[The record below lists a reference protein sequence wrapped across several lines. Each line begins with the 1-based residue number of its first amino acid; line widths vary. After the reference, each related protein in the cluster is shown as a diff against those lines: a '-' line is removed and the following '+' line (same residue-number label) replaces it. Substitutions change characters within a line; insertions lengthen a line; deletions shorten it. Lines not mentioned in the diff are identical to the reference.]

1 MIPRRSGGALI
12 LLLLGCAGERETGP
26 LTEARIHSLDPRLAT
41 LLTQS
46 GIHGPVAVLER
57 LDRPDH
63 HQIAFAGGRRF
74 EVGVTRPNRSGLAL
88 DVQEGDALFIVNPRG
103 PRMLRADSSVMT
115 GWQVLCI
122 QVTPQGTQI
131 FRSLNATI
139 NSIANRA
146 IDSTGGHLHTN
157 GTKPTGG
164 WTPNSGP
171 LDANAEFV
179 TKYISQIASG
189 DERLTLK
196 YTPHDTP
203 CAGIFDSVTFTTA
216 TRVRNLVNMGSYT
229 HMYFDDA
236 AHAGHDQ
243 IFWIRAAVEAQ
254 VHQVADEYYRQSAQ
268 TTGAQDSLKIT
279 SVSLKFGGL
288 YDFHNDWAL
297 PHETHK
303 LGTDVDMNG
312 RTNTSPQQHQVLKRL
327 GEAAGSRRCDPHPT
341 NEPVKTHVHCYFG
354 PPYGPTGQ

>member
-1 MIPRRSGGALI
+1 MFHRRSRVALS
-12 LLLLGCAGERETGP
+12 LLLFGCAGERATGP
-26 LTEARIHSLDPRLAT
+26 ITEVRGHPLDQGLAT

-46 GIHGPVAVLER
+46 GVHGPVAVVER
-57 LDRPDH
+57 LDQSDH
-63 HQIAFAGGRRF
+63 RQIAFAGGRRF
-74 EVGVTRPNRSGLAL
+74 EVGATRPHRSGLAM

-103 PRMLRADSSVMT
+103 PRMLRADSSVTT
-115 GWQVLCI
+115 GWKVLCL
-122 QVTPQGTQI
+122 VVSPQGTQI

-139 NSIANRA
+139 NSITNRA

-179 TKYISQIASG
+179 TRYISQIASG
-189 DERLTLK
+189 DERLTLR

-203 CAGIFDSVTFTTA
+203 CAGILDSVIFTTA
-216 TRVRNLVNMGSYT
+216 TRVRGLVNMGAHA

-236 AHAGHDQ
+236 AHPTHDQ
-243 IFWIRAAVEAQ
+243 IFWIKAEVEPE
-254 VHQVADEYYRQSAQ
+254 VHDLADEYYRQSAQ
-268 TTGAQDSLKIT
+268 STGAQDSLKIT

-288 YDFHNDWAL
+288 YDFDGTWAP

-303 LGTDVDMNG
+303 LGTDVDING
-312 RTNTSPQQHQVLKRL
+312 RTSTSPQQHQVLKRI
-327 GEAAGSRRCDPHPT
+327 GEAAGARRCDPHPPNAT
-341 NEPVKTHVHCYFG
+341 VRNHVHCYFG
-354 PPYGPTGQ
+354 PPYGPAGQ